1 MNSFLNGHMIGVRGS
16 GYQIDL
22 KINFCLLVLG
32 RKKKKKTL
40 RIWAIYKLTL
50 CAINSVLLTF
60 DVEELSQFISTSLFF

>member
-22 KINFCLLVLG
+22 EINFCLLVLG
-32 RKKKKKTL
+32 RKKKTL